1 MSRESWE
8 SLLTEK
14 GFMRVPRA
22 LRLKR
27 AELGITNNEYT
38 ILLDYIDY
46 YTFSGTMNPYRHLS
60 EVSGMSERSIR
71 SALTTLEK
79 KGLLKRKVS
88 RHGNGRT
95 NGVIFSIDPLVKK
108 LKSIMKKS
116 SPTVGEENVPY
127 VGEESFH
134 PNTGK
139 EFNKRDE
146 DKNTSAKNAD
156 ACARGYEYP
165 SEKEDEGKESEAC
178 NQISGWSGE
187 TGGPQENAGRNDR
200 NPACQGDAV
209 TNGGKASQIHLAPE
223 LRRLDG
229 PRNPFVR

>member
-1 MSRESWE
+1 
-8 SLLTEK
+8 
-14 GFMRVPRA
+14 
-22 LRLKR
+22 
-27 AELGITNNEYT
+27 
-38 ILLDYIDY
+38 
-46 YTFSGTMNPYRHLS
+46 
-60 EVSGMSERSIR
+60 
-71 SALTTLEK
+71 
-79 KGLLKRKVS
+79 
-88 RHGNGRT
+88 
-95 NGVIFSIDPLVKK
+95 
-108 LKSIMKKS
+108 MKKS

-139 EFNKRDE
+139 EFNNRDE

-156 ACARGYEYP
+156 ACAREYEYL

-209 TNGGKASQIHLAPE
+209 TNGGKASQIDLAPE

-229 PRNPFVR
+229 PRNPFFGKGREWDLNKFHPDPPLQKGGKGRAG